1 MDPLRSVVIPVLS
14 RLYCHL
20 HPVVIVVIRAA
31 GGYDALLK
39 VVTDAIAAK
48 TVTRL
53 SNHRLPFK
61 HDQPF
66 TGSVMDAVPFRIQG
80 GGVGVSGC
88 S

>member
-48 TVTRL
+48 KRSPACRIIAFR
-53 SNHRLPFK
+53 SNTISPS
-61 HDQPF
+61 P
-66 TGSVMDAVPFRIQG
+66 AA
-80 GGVGVSGC
+80 
-88 S
+88 